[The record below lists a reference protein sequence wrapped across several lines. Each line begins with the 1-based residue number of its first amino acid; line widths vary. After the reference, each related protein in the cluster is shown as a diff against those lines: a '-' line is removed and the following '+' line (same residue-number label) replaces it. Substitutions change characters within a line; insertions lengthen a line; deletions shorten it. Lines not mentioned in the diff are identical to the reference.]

1 MSNYEF
7 TGVQNVRD
15 GSMEKKTYK
24 NPLFHGNDDKEDLKA
39 YSWRVTPLYPD
50 GNGSDIRFSERDWD
64 VEVTFTKKPRT
75 EIRVGDKVRFKDGD
89 DWRTKEVVDV
99 NGSFL
104 TLKQVTS
111 WTGIASSLFER
122 VE

>member
-1 MSNYEF
+1 
-7 TGVQNVRD
+7 
-15 GSMEKKTYK
+15 MEKKTYK

-64 VEVTFTKKPRT
+64 VEVTFTKKFRK
-75 EIRVGDKVRFKDGD
+75 EIRVGDTVRFKAGDD
-89 DWRTKEVVDV
+89 DWRTKVVTAV
-99 NGSFL
+99 NGSL
-104 TLKQVTS
+104 INMRQETT
-111 WTGIASSLFER
+111 WTGIASASVER